1 MDSHVRPVTCQ
12 GLVRP
17 THLYTRSHYV
27 TTVESRG
34 TVFDKC
40 SQITAYADD
49 VVIMG
54 RELQDVEEVFTS
66 LIEQTNKMGIEIN
79 EKHHL

>member
-1 MDSHVRPVTCQ
+1 MDPHVRPVACQ

-17 THLYTRSHYV
+17 THVYTRSHYV

-34 TVFDKC
+34 IIFDKC
-40 SQITAYADD
+40 SQITAHADD

-54 RELQDVEEVFTS
+54 RGL
-66 LIEQTNKMGIEIN
+66 
-79 EKHHL
+79 